1 MFPGPATVVRGREIT
16 VSPPTAATHGAIDPE
31 DTRRRRRSEQGGEG
45 GGEGQEEGTGRR
57 GGEGELG
64 PNPRYWSDR
73 SVLAKLLEKHFS
85 SREKLMRE
93 LSKM

>member
-57 GGEGELG
+57 GGRVSWGQTRDIG
-64 PNPRYWSDR
+64 ATDRFWPSYWR
-73 SVLAKLLEKHFS
+73 NTSVLEKS
-85 SREKLMRE
+85 
-93 LSKM
+93 